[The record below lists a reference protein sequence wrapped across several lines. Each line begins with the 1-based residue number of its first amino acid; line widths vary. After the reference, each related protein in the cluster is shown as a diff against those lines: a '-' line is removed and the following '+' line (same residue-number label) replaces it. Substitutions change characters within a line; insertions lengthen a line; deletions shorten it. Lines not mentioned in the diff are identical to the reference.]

1 MTLIDNAKEVLFKAW
16 SIRLALLSAIIS
28 AMEVALPFFT
38 TFIPPNTMA
47 ILAVLTS
54 AGAAIARL
62 VAQPNTLPQQVQADE
77 EDYP

>member
-1 MTLIDNAKEVLFKAW
+1 MTLIDNAKEVLLKAW
-16 SIRLALLSAIIS
+16 SVRLALLSAVLS
-28 AMEVALPFFT
+28 AAEVALPFFT

-62 VAQPNTLPQQVQADE
+62 VAQPESLPKS
-77 EDYP
+77 

>member
-1 MTLIDNAKEVLFKAW
+1 MTLIDNAREVLLKAW
-16 SIRLALLSAIIS
+16 SVRLALLSAVLS
-28 AMEVALPFFT
+28 AAEVALPFFT

-62 VAQPNTLPQQVQADE
+62 VAQPESLPKS
-77 EDYP
+77 